1 MSRVWGQDGLE
12 SEGQMRVAFRVEA
25 HERCWLMERGELGK
39 GKGRTRK
46 RRGRVTE
53 GKAGVLQRTVTHLP
67 SMAELIVT

>member
-39 GKGRTRK
+39 GRTRK

-53 GKAGVLQRTVTHLP
+53 GKAGGLQRAVTHLP
-67 SMAELIVT
+67 STAELIVT